1 MSRVIAGVA
10 TLGFT
15 LISAAVF
22 ILMSIIFFF
31 LNVWIIKVGAGF
43 AGFTALSGDWVVMS
57 AAILSAATVISS
69 ALRR

>member
-1 MSRVIAGVA
+1 MTGVA

-22 ILMSIIFFF
+22 ILMSIVFFF

-43 AGFTALSGDWVVMS
+43 AGYPNLTGDWVVLS
-57 AAILSAATVISS
+57 AALLSAATVISS
-69 ALRR
+69 ALRK